1 MFSNNKCVGSAHAR
15 ARVCMCACTLKFHA
29 RACVHICMRARTSV
43 CACVP
48 VYELALIWTFIQEHF
63 SDSLGP
69 LVLLLLDSLSVV
81 RNNIFHVTVE
91 SYLICYVSEGKSF
104 WLCMCEFDKTAPYLE
119 AFYFDELT
127 GYGVVVF

>member
-1 MFSNNKCVGSAHAR
+1 M
-15 ARVCMCACTLKFHA
+15 RVEIS
-29 RACVHICMRARTSV
+29 RACVRSYLYARAHV
-43 CACVP
+43 CVCVCVP

-63 SDSLGP
+63 SVSLGP

-104 WLCMCEFDKTAPYLE
+104 WLCTCEFDKTAPYLE

>member
-1 MFSNNKCVGSAHAR
+1 M
-15 ARVCMCACTLKFHA
+15 RVENS
-29 RACVHICMRARTSV
+29 RACVRSYLYARAQV
-43 CACVP
+43 CVCVCVP

-63 SDSLGP
+63 SVSLGP

-91 SYLICYVSEGKSF
+91 SYLICYVSEGKSI

-119 AFYFDELT
+119 AFYFDELRVWRCSVLEVSVARHNRQ
-127 GYGVVVF
+127 GLY